1 MPQGVGHLEDTAMA
15 TKVSPR
21 RADYAWFRPV
31 TARWM
36 DNDVYGHVNNAHYY
50 SYFDTVINQ
59 YLIERGGLDIH
70 SSPVVGFVVSSS
82 CDFFRPVAYPERLEV
97 GLRVDRTGKSSVHY
111 GVAVFAAE
119 DDAARAAGKVVHVFV
134 DRRTSTSVPIP
145 EPIRQALGAVA
156 GASTRDEGE

>member
-1 MPQGVGHLEDTAMA
+1 MA
-15 TKVSPR
+15 TKIAPR

-31 TARWM
+31 TTRWM

-59 YLIERGGLDIH
+59 YLIERGRLDLH

-82 CDFFRPVAYPERLEV
+82 CDFFRPVAYPDPLEV
-97 GLRVDRTGKSSVHY
+97 GLRVDRIGSSSVHY
-111 GVAVFAAE
+111 QVALFAAG

-134 DRRTSTSVPIP
+134 DRAASAPVPIP
-145 EPIRQALGAVA
+145 APLREALRALQ
-156 GASTRDEGE
+156 

>member
-1 MPQGVGHLEDTAMA
+1 MV

-21 RADYAWFRPV
+21 REEFAWFRPI
-31 TARWM
+31 TSRWM

-59 YLIERGGLDIH
+59 YLIERGGLDLH

-82 CDFFRPVAYPERLEV
+82 CDFFRPVAYPDGLEV

-111 GVAVFAAE
+111 GVALFAAG
-119 DDAARAAGKVVHVFV
+119 DDVARAAGMVVHVFV
-134 DRRTSTSVPIP
+134 DRESSTPVQIP
-145 EPIRQALGAVA
+145 EPIRQALQAIACGAQP
-156 GASTRDEGE
+156 RP